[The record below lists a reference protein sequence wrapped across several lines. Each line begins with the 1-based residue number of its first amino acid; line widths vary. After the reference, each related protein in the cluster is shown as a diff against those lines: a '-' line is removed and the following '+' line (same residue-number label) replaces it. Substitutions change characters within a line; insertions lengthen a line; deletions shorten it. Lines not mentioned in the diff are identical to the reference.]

1 MDFFHNKIPI
11 LLYFFNF
18 LLFFFFFVFNI
29 WWIVSLHWKK
39 LHNYRT

>member
-18 LLFFFFFVFNI
+18 LLFFFFFCLQYMVDSI
-29 WWIVSLHWKK
+29 TSLEE
-39 LHNYRT
+39 TA